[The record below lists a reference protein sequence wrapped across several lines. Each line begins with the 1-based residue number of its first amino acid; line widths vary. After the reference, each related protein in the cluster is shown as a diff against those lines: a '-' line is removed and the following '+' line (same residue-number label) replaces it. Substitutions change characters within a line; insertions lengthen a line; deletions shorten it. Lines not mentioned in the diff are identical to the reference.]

1 MIQGTHV
8 EGWIPKAG
16 TALGGLEPPRRT
28 RPWRVLP
35 GAVCEDK
42 KTIDPHDS
50 KSASVSARKK
60 PEKAEKA
67 KKHTFTEK
75 SLPKVQDL
83 FINLCYNVS
92 NSLER
97 PHDVRSLPMTGR
109 SADRRIK
116 HTSMIEINHLVKNY
130 GSKFAVDDISFTVRE
145 GEIVGF
151 LGPNGAGKST
161 TMNILT
167 GYLSSTSGE
176 AKVGGI
182 DILENPDE
190 AKKLIGFL
198 PEQPPLYVDMTV
210 QEYLNFVYDIK
221 ACRLNR
227 ERHLEEIRKVTKID
241 DVKNRLIRNLSKG
254 YRQRVGIAQALVGN
268 PPVIIFDEPTVGLDP
283 KQIIEIRNLIRS
295 LGKNHTVILSTHILS
310 EVQSVCD
317 RIVIINEGKIIADE
331 RTENIT
337 QVVEDN
343 RRYAVK
349 VAGPQREVA
358 AALRQIPGVLSVE
371 ITGER
376 ELDSYVYRVEAEKG
390 VDVRKP
396 VFWAM
401 AENNWPITG
410 LETLGMNLEE
420 VFTKIVD
427 RSEGKK

>member
-1 MIQGTHV
+1 
-8 EGWIPKAG
+8 
-16 TALGGLEPPRRT
+16 
-28 RPWRVLP
+28 
-35 GAVCEDK
+35 
-42 KTIDPHDS
+42 
-50 KSASVSARKK
+50 
-60 PEKAEKA
+60 
-67 KKHTFTEK
+67 
-75 SLPKVQDL
+75 
-83 FINLCYNVS
+83 
-92 NSLER
+92 
-97 PHDVRSLPMTGR
+97 
-109 SADRRIK
+109 
-116 HTSMIEINHLVKNY
+116 
-130 GSKFAVDDISFTVRE
+130 
-145 GEIVGF
+145 
-151 LGPNGAGKST
+151 
-161 TMNILT
+161 
-167 GYLSSTSGE
+167 
-176 AKVGGI
+176 
-182 DILENPDE
+182 
-190 AKKLIGFL
+190 
-198 PEQPPLYVDMTV
+198 
-210 QEYLNFVYDIK
+210 NFVYEIK
-221 ACRLNR
+221 GCRLNR
-227 ERHLEEIRKVTKID
+227 EKHLEEVRKVTKIE

-331 RTENIT
+331 KTENIT

-349 VAGPQREVA
+349 IAGPQREVA
-358 AALRQIPGVLSVE
+358 AALRAIPGVISVE

-376 ELDSYVYRVEAEKG
+376 ELDSYVYRVESEKG

-410 LETLGMNLEE
+410 LEVVGMNLEE